1 MEKVYKNN
9 NILFKIL
16 PCLLIAMYAVMCLF
30 GSYVCAAD
38 KEDVYE
44 IQNMGTINI
53 SNPNNYYYLI
63 SMLKDSYGSYYVKLV
78 ISKSPIVN
86 SRQFS
91 ASGSYFYEV
100 TSEDKSEIKY
110 SNMDSLGT
118 LKEAVSQI
126 NTVLSKDFSDI
137 PKSPYLIGN
146 YAQLPRGERYAASAQ
161 ICNYDVKNRSGEVVF
176 QSSVKFISPE
186 IQNKDKISK
195 LDFDSM
201 AIFLND
207 YDSKERLYLH
217 RLEVATTVD
226 LGDGN
231 TVYYYNDKVFGLDF
245 FTSYYNNDPDH
256 PGYTIPKYQF
266 ELENNKI
273 YYFLLSS
280 SATSLDHSYN
290 LIDYTKIENAYDG
303 FGVSTSDS
311 FTYEQLQQEQ
321 QKKQN
326 DQLEEN
332 NKTNKNIF
340 ETIKE
345 MLSYLNPFSDNFIL
359 LKLWDFLGTLIS
371 YINPFSDNFLGKKI
385 VELIGNLLKSLFVP
399 SDEYFNNFFSDLKQW
414 FSDRF
419 GLLFYPFELIIDIL
433 NRITNINLSEP
444 KFNIPEIKEP
454 STGKILFKAQNY
466 NFNDLLDTNEFKI
479 MHDIYFVIV
488 DAIIIFALANLI
500 KSKLKEVETE

>member
-1 MEKVYKNN
+1 MK
-9 NILFKIL
+9 KIL
-16 PCLLIAMYAVMCLF
+16 ICILIVFYTIFYFYGSIVFAADTTEELLINTNFYGNFSIPKPPDDLYYTFFMHTFQNSRYSFVYVFSYNPIEFSIDYNTKNITATSSSSIYQSSFGVGSKNTYISNAQKLDYNDIENKLNSGNYSDTAVFNLTNF
-30 GSYVCAAD
+30 SANSIASD
-38 KEDVYE
+38 
-44 IQNMGTINI
+44 ITTINNCNI
-53 SNPNNYYYLI
+53 EVVY
-63 SMLKDSYGSYYVKLV
+63 DEGKLV
-78 ISKSPIVN
+78 
-86 SRQFS
+86 F
-91 ASGSYFYEV
+91 
-100 TSEDKSEIKY
+100 
-110 SNMDSLGT
+110 
-118 LKEAVSQI
+118 
-126 NTVLSKDFSDI
+126 KDAEPEF
-137 PKSPYLIGN
+137 
-146 YAQLPRGERYAASAQ
+146 
-161 ICNYDVKNRSGEVVF
+161 KN
-176 QSSVKFISPE
+176 PE
-186 IQNKDKISK
+186 IQNKDKISN

>member
-1 MEKVYKNN
+1 MKKFLVC
-9 NILFKIL
+9 ILIIIYTFFYFYNSVVFAADTTEE
-16 PCLLIAMYAVMCLF
+16 LLINTNFYGNFSIPKPPKDLYYAFFTFSVQNSYYSFVYVFSYNPIDFSIDYNTKNITATSSSCIYQSSFGVGNKNTYISTAKRLDYDDIKNKLNSGEYENSALF
-30 GSYVCAAD
+30 NLTNFSTNSIASD
-38 KEDVYE
+38 
-44 IQNMGTINI
+44 ITTINNCNI
-53 SNPNNYYYLI
+53 EVVY
-63 SMLKDSYGSYYVKLV
+63 DEGKLV
-78 ISKSPIVN
+78 
-86 SRQFS
+86 F
-91 ASGSYFYEV
+91 
-100 TSEDKSEIKY
+100 
-110 SNMDSLGT
+110 
-118 LKEAVSQI
+118 
-126 NTVLSKDFSDI
+126 KDAEPEF
-137 PKSPYLIGN
+137 
-146 YAQLPRGERYAASAQ
+146 
-161 ICNYDVKNRSGEVVF
+161 KN
-176 QSSVKFISPE
+176 PE
-186 IQNKDKISK
+186 IQNKDKISN

-207 YDSKERLYLH
+207 YDSKQRLYLH

-245 FTSYYNNDPDH
+245 FTSYYNNDPEH

-280 SATSLDHSYN
+280 STTSLDHSYN

-303 FGVSTSDS
+303 LGLSTSDS
-311 FTYEQLQQEQ
+311 FTYEQLQHEQ

-345 MLSYLNPFSDNFIL
+345 ILSYLNPFSENFFAY
-359 LKLWDFLGTLIS
+359 KL
-371 YINPFSDNFLGKKI
+371 
-385 VELIGNLLKSLFVP
+385 VELILNGIKSLFVP
-399 SDEYFNNFFSDLKQW
+399 SDDFFSNFFSELKQW

-419 GLLFYPFELIIDIL
+419 GLLFYPFDLIIDVL
-433 NRITNINLSEP
+433 NRINNINLSEP

-454 STGKILFKAQNY
+454 CTGKVLFKAQNY
-466 NFNDLLDTNEFKI
+466 NFNDLLATKEFKM

-500 KSKLKEVETE
+500 KNKLKEVETQ